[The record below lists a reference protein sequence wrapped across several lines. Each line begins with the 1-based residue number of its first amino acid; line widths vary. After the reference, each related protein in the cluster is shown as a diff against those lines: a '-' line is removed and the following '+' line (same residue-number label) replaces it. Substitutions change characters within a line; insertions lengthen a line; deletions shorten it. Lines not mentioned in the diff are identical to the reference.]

1 MCIRDR
7 TYHSLYQIAFHNSL
21 AILQDS
27 HLSKDVAQETLFALW
42 RAYETMNGVGIRSP
56 QAWVK
61 TVARRLSLKAQ
72 KHKAKELPCADNI
85 RIRTQNQNDHIRV
98 TELLDA
104 ISRLPEPHESVI
116 RYLSLIHIC
125 VHHFPY
131 LDPVN
136 SRNKLDNQNAARP
149 GITERAV
156 QTALSPFNQSLFNL
170 Y

>member
-1 MCIRDR
+1 MSCFSSEFEK

-104 ISRLPEPHESVI
+104 ISRLPKPYESVI
-116 RYLSLIHIC
+116 RYRLQQKTIREIASILGRSERTVNTWVQKSKSLLELH
-125 VHHFPY
+125 
-131 LDPVN
+131 L
-136 SRNKLDNQNAARP
+136 RT
-149 GITERAV
+149 TECGTD
-156 QTALSPFNQSLFNL
+156 QI
-170 Y
+170 